1 VRIPPLPREE
11 WGEEEVAAARAGFG
25 ERATE
30 MPNVPNVLGLLL
42 RHPQLAGRFLAYNA
56 RLLTKPTVE
65 PRLRELAILRVAWST
80 RAPYEWLQHVR
91 MARMV
96 GVTDDEIAAIAGT
109 GAEHEWSPLEADVLA
124 ATDQLL
130 ERHRID
136 DDTWARLASELDE
149 RELIELLFV
158 VGTYTALAMVFN
170 SVELELD
177 PDLHEI
183 GAPAIPD

>member
-1 VRIPPLPREE
+1 MRIAPLPREE
-11 WGEEEVAAARAGFG
+11 WGDDEMAAARAGFG
-25 ERATE
+25 EQATE

-42 RHPQLAGRFLAYNA
+42 RHPKLAGRFLSYNA
-56 RLLTKPTVE
+56 RLLTKPTLE
-65 PRLRELAILRVAWST
+65 PRLREIAILRVAWIT

-91 MARMV
+91 LARMV
-96 GVTDDEIAAIAGT
+96 GITDEEITAIAGD

-124 ATDQLL
+124 AAEQLL
-130 ERHRID
+130 DGYRVD
-136 DDTWARLASELDE
+136 DDTWGRLAAALDE

-177 PDLHEI
+177 PDLHDI